1 MSFLWRKDMTRE
13 DAKKLLPII
22 EAYANGETVQIR
34 KGDYWGENEYYTFA
48 GSPNSYRIKPKPR
61 EFWVNEYTKGVGD
74 YLYKSEVIAVNDAE
88 NDEYI
93 KTIHLIEVLDE

>member
-1 MSFLWRKDMTRE
+1 MTRE

-61 EFWVNEYTKGVGD
+61 EFWANK
-74 YLYKSEVIAVNDAE
+74 DADGKYWLHATE
-88 NDEYI
+88 LSAIISKHEECLE
-93 KTIHLIEVLDE
+93 TIHLIEVLDE

>member
-1 MSFLWRKDMTRE
+1 MTRE

-34 KGDYWGENEYYTFA
+34 KGNYWGKNEYYTFA
-48 GSPNSYRIKPKPR
+48 GSPDSYRIKPKPR
-61 EFWVNEYTKGVGD
+61 EFWVNEYTFGIGNTCYTSEHFADAARRGD
-74 YLYKSEVIAVNDAE
+74 KF
-88 NDEYI
+88 I

>member
-1 MSFLWRKDMTRE
+1 MTRE

-22 EAYANGETVQIR
+22 EAFANGENIQIQVSDS
-34 KGDYWGENEYYTFA
+34 KWSDIESPSFNA
-48 GSPNSYRIKPKPR
+48 GSSYRIKPKPR

-93 KTIHLIEVLDE
+93 KTIHLIEVLEDK